1 MRRRSGLLSSAVLI
15 VLLLAASSFLL
26 SQTRGRPVA
35 LITEIRGEVLVE
47 AAHSSEFKRA
57 VWGTQL
63 YAGDVVRTSEKAS
76 ASLLLSNNSLI
87 EVGPGSS
94 LTVSETR
101 TLAQG
106 GSKRVSGISSEPLTN
121 LSGLTMR
128 STGEGEVVALAGLRS
143 IGSELEIVPTSPL
156 RSKIRSLRPGFS
168 WQTNVPAEKFE
179 VQLFDKNGL
188 VWSRET
194 DKTTLEYP
202 GGEEALR
209 RGGSYYWRVAGV
221 GSENAYSS
229 QRIHFS
235 VIAETSLAIVER
247 QEKNLTELFS
257 NDQASGSYDFL
268 AGTLYQQHGLLEES
282 IAKFEAVAHRYPDAT
297 TVYEVLGKLYRD
309 VGLKD
314 KSIAALLEALKL
326 SQGR

>member
-1 MRRRSGLLSSAVLI
+1 VRRRSRLLSFTFFISVS
-15 VLLLAASSFLL
+15 LAAFSFLL
-26 SQTRGRPVA
+26 SQTRARPVA
-35 LITEIRGEVLVE
+35 LITEIRGEVLVKT
-47 AAHSSEFKRA
+47 ARSAEFKRA
-57 VWGTQL
+57 AWGTQL
-63 YAGDVVRTSEKAS
+63 YAGDVVRTSDKAS

-94 LTVSETR
+94 LTVSESR
-101 TLAQG
+101 SLAQG
-106 GSKRVSGISSEPLTN
+106 DSKRISGIGSEPLTN

-143 IGSELEIVPTSPL
+143 IGAELEIVPTSPL
-156 RSKIRSLRPGFS
+156 RSKIRSLRPTFS
-168 WQTNVPAEKFE
+168 WQTNVPAERFK
-179 VQLFDKNGL
+179 VQLFDRSGMIWAK
-188 VWSRET
+188 ET
-194 DKTTLEYP
+194 DQTTLEYP
-202 GGEEALR
+202 SSEKPLR
-209 RGGSYYWRVAGV
+209 RGESYYWKVAGL
-221 GSENAYSS
+221 GSGDAYSS
-229 QRIHFS
+229 QRVHFS

-247 QEKNLTELFS
+247 QERNLTELFS
-257 NDQASGSYDFL
+257 RDQASGSYDFL

-282 IAKFEAVAHRYPDAT
+282 ITRFEAVAHRYPDAT